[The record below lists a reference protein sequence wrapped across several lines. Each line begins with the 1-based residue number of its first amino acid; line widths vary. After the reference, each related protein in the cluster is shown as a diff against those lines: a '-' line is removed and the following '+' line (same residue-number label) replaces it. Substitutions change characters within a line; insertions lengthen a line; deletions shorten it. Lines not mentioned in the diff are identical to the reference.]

1 VGRLDLLRVVR
12 LPILLGG
19 LLGYLLGA
27 VFGLRD
33 GGVFDPA
40 LFFVGYIVV
49 AFGDLSTHYS
59 NDFFDVEVDRSSPGK
74 TFGGSKLLLWRPDLV
89 PHAMSAARLFS
100 IASVFAAFAATVLGF
115 SPIIIPLAVAANAL
129 GWLYSLPPWR
139 LAYRGLGEAT
149 IAVGTGFG
157 VTVTGYLAVK
167 GGIGVDFLQFS
178 TALVLYGLV
187 LAFSLELSDMEVD
200 RAAGKW
206 NLVARFGWRACLRA
220 ALLICI
226 TSTALLYIFTDT
238 IVAFMSLVP
247 LATVAIG
254 NLYAKDDRPKRDAVA
269 TACIASLFLFL
280 ILSVAALMVP

>member
-19 LLGYLLGA
+19 LLGYMLGA

-33 GGVFDPA
+33 GSVFDPT

-49 AFGDLSTHYS
+49 ALGDLSTHYS
-59 NDFFDVEVDRSSPGK
+59 NDYYDVDLDRSSPGK
-74 TFGGSKLLLWRPDLV
+74 TFGGSKLLVGRPDLV
-89 PHAMSAARLFS
+89 PRAIRAAQLFS
-100 IASVFAAFAATVLGF
+100 IASVLAALAATVLGF

-139 LAYRGLGEAT
+139 LAYRGLGEAA

-167 GGIGVDFLQFS
+167 GSIGVDFLLFS

-220 ALLICI
+220 ALLLCI
-226 TSTALLYIFTDT
+226 ASTALLYIFTGT
-238 IVAFMSLVP
+238 IVAFVSLIP

-254 NLYAKDDRPKRDAVA
+254 NLYAKDDKPKRDAVA

-280 ILSVAALMVP
+280 ILSVTALMVP